1 MGRKQEKKMKLLL
14 ENWRAYMHQEQH
26 IDEGFVDRARNKLQR
41 MAGREVVS
49 GRITPYPEGEGNWMD
64 ITVPYSAADVENLSE
79 DTLLVM
85 AVIDKLAEEM
95 GFKEPVIT
103 SGYRD
108 SHRQANAMY
117 NNWIK
122 ANKEKAP
129 GYQNYL
135 ATLYGTKCKSC
146 TPNAGEVAIKVNDI
160 FNEIPDP
167 KEAIQ
172 AAGDLMANSLISN
185 HNANPGEA
193 VDYRFDGHPD
203 VERVLDAALANRFIL
218 GEKINET
225 ELGEPHWHM
234 TIEKVTEKGKRYLQ
248 TPNFNSPKQ
257 SNREQ

>member
-1 MGRKQEKKMKLLL
+1 MKLLL

-26 IDEGFVDRARNKLQR
+26 IDEGLMDRVRNKLQR
-41 MAGREVVS
+41 MGGREVVS
-49 GRITPYPEGEGNWMD
+49 GRITPYPEGEGSWMD

-79 DTLLVM
+79 DTLLVI

-108 SHRQANAMY
+108 SHRQAGAMY
-117 NNWIK
+117 SNWIK
-122 ANKEKAP
+122 AKDEKP
-129 GYQNYL
+129 DYL
-135 ATLYGTKCKSC
+135 ADLYGKKCKSC
-146 TPNAGEVAIKVNDI
+146 SADAGEIAIKVNDI
-160 FNEIPDP
+160 FNEIPDS

-234 TIEKVTEKGKRYLQ
+234 TIEKVTEKGIRYLQ

-257 SNREQ
+257 NNREQ